1 MRRTQAG
8 IVISVIVILLVLVCG
23 CGASKPVIKSL
34 NPKSGLAGTK
44 FILSG
49 TGFGQKQGKSA
60 VHVGTKT
67 ADISSWSET
76 SISAS
81 VPGSLSYGNDS
92 VSVVT
97 AAGTS
102 NKVNFSVIKPVTA
115 SSPLEAMENYLKS
128 KGIDTT
134 DLTFEVVSVSKTD
147 PNWKVDK
154 ASQTGKPTQYFLVH
168 KVSDGWTVVDYG
180 TSFTA
185 TKMKANGAPSDLAPP
200 PKSTSSATQ

>member
-8 IVISVIVILLVLVCG
+8 IVLVIAILLVFVGG
-23 CGASKPVIKSL
+23 CGGSKPVIKSL
-34 NPKSGLAGTK
+34 NPKSGLAGIEFK
-44 FILSG
+44 LSG

-81 VPGSLSYGNDS
+81 VPSSLSSGRSS

-97 AAGTS
+97 ATGTS

-115 SSPLEAMENYLKS
+115 SSPLQAMVNYLKS

-134 DLTFEVVSVSKTD
+134 DISFEVVSVSKTD

-154 ASQTGKPTQYFLVH
+154 ASKTGKPTEYFLVH
-168 KVSDGWTVVDYG
+168 KVSDGWTVIDYG
-180 TSFTA
+180 KSFTT
-185 TKMKANGAPSDLAPP
+185 TKMKADGAPSDLAPP
-200 PKSTSSATQ
+200 PKATSSATQ